1 MILNLIDK
9 QKHVFFLF
17 IKKTHNTQ
25 QGLWTWSLV
34 MGTQWGR
41 RSSPIHRFKF
51 FLQRIILHPPH
62 HHHDHPHHHSFH
74 NKLLWSF
81 YNLYQLT
88 LIIAM
93 SHDNHDNHD
102 NDKSRRCPGA
112 EMQKAADAANISVL
126 FFQLVLI
133 FGLFWVI
140 FGPFF
145 VAKYASVLSK
155 SRFATLGPS
164 VFIIISMA
172 TKSSILNI
180 GFCWN
185 ELLQRKRLLILSLK
199 QARRNLTPV

>member
-93 SHDNHDNHD
+93 SHDNHDD
-102 NDKSRRCPGA
+102 DKSRLPRCGSSPSPGRRP
-112 EMQKAADAANISVL
+112 
-126 FFQLVLI
+126 LVRR
-133 FGLFWVI
+133 
-140 FGPFF
+140 
-145 VAKYASVLSK
+145 
-155 SRFATLGPS
+155 SRH
-164 VFIIISMA
+164 
-172 TKSSILNI
+172 
-180 GFCWN
+180 W
-185 ELLQRKRLLILSLK
+185 RLLRWRRFLLWWRWWRQWVVLK
-199 QARRNLTPV
+199 N